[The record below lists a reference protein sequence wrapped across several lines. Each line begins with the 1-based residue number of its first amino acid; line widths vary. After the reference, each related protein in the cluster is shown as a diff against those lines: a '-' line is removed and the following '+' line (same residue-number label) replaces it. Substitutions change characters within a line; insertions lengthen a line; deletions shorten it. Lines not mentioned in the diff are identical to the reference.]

1 MEDVKTLLAVAGGI
15 IAVVVALVGIGR
27 SYYKN
32 QELVDRAKLLD
43 EHRALQAKLHD
54 IERAR
59 DEELR
64 TLRSHLSACEA
75 QRDQLNE
82 KISLI
87 GRAGEAA
94 LAVKALIDT
103 ELQDIM
109 KSFAASGGSIYV
121 PVRGPR
127 GNVQGLAFLSIE
139 PFTPENQE
147 LKRQIVPLRSIAGKC
162 FTSGESRAERD
173 AAGSKDHFSE
183 ADSITEYATSS
194 TVSIALKHSDETL
207 GVLQLLRQKGEAP
220 FNHEDVPRIA
230 TFAEAIT
237 KRVLEATRDLD
248 GAKLLGLSTGDLS
261 IDGTTLVFDLTNSA
275 CLFEELAASHALLL
289 LNEYFE
295 RMCSAGFAAG
305 GTLDTYM
312 GDGALMRFNVPRELP
327 GHEIAAVK
335 CGLEMVE
342 AFARLRDEQWAA
354 HSPKLASTHLRV
366 GIATGPLVRAT
377 LGHSQIQH
385 LTVLGHPVS
394 TAAWLCDRAPRDAS
408 HVWLSEE
415 TYSAVSKSVT
425 AEPIAGAD
433 LGKSARFTKR
443 AYEVTGLASR

>member
-1 MEDVKTLLAVAGGI
+1 MEDVRTLLAVAGGI

-32 QELVDRAKLLD
+32 QEIVDRAKLLD
-43 EHRALQAKLHD
+43 EHRALQATLHD
-54 IERAR
+54 AERASE
-59 DEELR
+59 DEIRALKAQ
-64 TLRSHLSACEA
+64 LSACEA

-94 LAVKALIDT
+94 LAIKAIIDA
-103 ELQDIM
+103 ELQSIM

-139 PFTPENQE
+139 PFTAENQE
-147 LKRQIVPLRSIAGKC
+147 LKHQIVPLRSIAGKC
-162 FTSGESRAERD
+162 FTSGDSRAERD
-173 AAGSKDHFSE
+173 AAKSSDHFSE
-183 ADSITEYATSS
+183 ADSITDYSTSS
-194 TVSIALKHSDETL
+194 TISIALKHQAETV
-207 GVLQLLRQKGEAP
+207 GVLQLLRQKGEQP
-220 FNHEDVPRIA
+220 FNPDDVPRVA
-230 TFAEAIT
+230 TFAEALT
-237 KRVLEATRDLD
+237 KRVVEATRDVD
-248 GAKLLGLSTGDLS
+248 GAKLLGLSTGDFT

-295 RMCSAGFAAG
+295 RICSVGFGAG

-327 GHEIAAVK
+327 DHEFAAVR
-335 CGLEMVE
+335 CALDMVRE
-342 AFARLRDEQWAA
+342 FERLRDERWTA
-354 HSPKLASTHLRV
+354 HSPKLAGTNLRA

-377 LGHSQIQH
+377 LGHSQVQH

-394 TAAWLCDRAPRDAS
+394 TAAWLCERATRERSSVVVSD
-408 HVWLSEE
+408 E
-415 TYSAVSKSVT
+415 THAALGRRVT
-425 AEPIAGAD
+425 STPLDLAN
-433 LGKSARFTKR
+433 LGKSARFTKA
-443 AYEVTGLASR
+443 AYEVTGLAG

>member
-1 MEDVKTLLAVAGGI
+1 MDDVKTLLAVAGGI

-32 QELVDRAKLLD
+32 QEIVDRAKLLE
-43 EHRALQAKLHD
+43 EHRALQTKLHD
-54 IERAR
+54 AERAR
-59 DEELR
+59 EDEVRVLK
-64 TLRSHLSACEA
+64 TQLSACEA
-75 QRDQLNE
+75 QRDQLND

-94 LAVKALIDT
+94 LAIKAVIDT

-139 PFTPENQE
+139 PFTADNQE
-147 LKRQIVPLRSIAGKC
+147 LKNQVVPLRSIAGKC

-173 AAGSKDHFSE
+173 AAKSGDHFSE
-183 ADSITEYATSS
+183 ADSITDYATSS
-194 TVSIALKHSDETL
+194 TVSVALKHESDTI
-207 GVLQLLRQKGEAP
+207 GVLQLLRQKGEPP
-220 FNHEDVPRIA
+220 FNAGDVPRVA
-230 TFAEAIT
+230 TLAEGLT
-237 KRVLEATRDLD
+237 KRVREATRDVD

-261 IDGTTLVFDLTNSA
+261 IDGTTVVFDLTNSA

-295 RMCSAGFAAG
+295 RICSVGFAAG

-327 GHEIAAVK
+327 DHEFAAVK
-335 CGLEMVE
+335 AALDMVE
-342 AFARLRDEQWAA
+342 VFERLRDDRWIA
-354 HSPKLASTHLRV
+354 HSPKLAGTHFRV

-377 LGHSQIQH
+377 LGHSQVQH
-385 LTVLGHPVS
+385 LTILGHPVS
-394 TAAWLCDRAPRDAS
+394 TAAWLCDRARRDRS
-408 HVWLSEE
+408 TVVVSEE
-415 TYSAVSKSVT
+415 TYSAVARRVT
-425 AEPIAGAD
+425 GAPIDAAD
-433 LGKSARFTKR
+433 LGKSARFTKA
-443 AYEVTGLASR
+443 AYEVTRLAAG